1 VIIRISRWQFGPTA
15 LKVVLVMTSAGTR
28 TLFDWLG
35 HYVGFPGRRLPAQA
49 ELLLCFAAV
58 AASDESGGGAAPG
71 GPIARRDPARD
82 AALRQHELR
91 RARVHFKSDN
101 SAKV

>member
-1 VIIRISRWQFGPTA
+1 
-15 LKVVLVMTSAGTR
+15 MTSVRAR
-28 TLFDWLG
+28 TLFDWLS
-35 HYVGFPGRRLPAQA
+35 HYVGYPARRLPAQA
-49 ELLLCFAAV
+49 ELLLCFAS
-58 AASDESGGGAAPG
+58 AAALEESGGTPAAG